1 MYGTETK
8 RTAGYLRDLQ
18 KFIVVGD
25 KVLVKPVEDEGRT
38 HGGLYLPPGV
48 TEREKVQSG
57 YVLKTGPGYPI
68 AMPGDDE
75 PWKEKDSTRY
85 IGLQAREGDMA
96 IYLKKDAIEIEYDR
110 ERLVIVPQTAILL
123 LIRDDFM
130 V

>member
-1 MYGTETK
+1 MK
-8 RTAGYLRDLQ
+8 DIQ

-25 KVLVKPVEDEGRT
+25 KVLIKPVDDEGRT

-75 PWKEKDSTRY
+75 PWKESKDSTRY

-96 IYLKKDAIEIEYDR
+96 IFLKKDAIEIEYDR
-110 ERLVIVPQTAILL
+110 EKLMIVPQTAILL
-123 LIRDDFM
+123 LIRDDFS